1 MANTLYTP
9 HSIRTFTG
17 KFFDFTV
24 MDPDTICI
32 EDIAHALA
40 HEPRFSGH
48 TPQPYSVA
56 KHSITA
62 CMAAPEEYKLEALL
76 HDATEAYMK
85 DIAKPLKSLLP
96 DYCALE
102 DKLAGVIAQKFGLQ
116 YPMPVCIKDID
127 KRLLESEYQRFFED
141 VDYDYDGGVKP
152 EQIKKFF
159 IEFYEEHRRA

>member
-1 MANTLYTP
+1 MSLQTAAT

-48 TPQPYSVA
+48 TADSYSVA
-56 KHSITA
+56 KHSLAA
-62 CMAAPEEYKLEALL
+62 CIMAPEEYKLEALL
-76 HDATEAYMK
+76 HDAPEAWMK

-96 DYCALE
+96 DYCAIE
-102 DKLAGVIAQKFGLQ
+102 NRLAGVVAHVFKLQ
-116 YPMPVCIKDID
+116 HPLPACIKEID
-127 KRLLESEYQRFFED
+127 KDLLKMEYQGLFDERPYAYLLKHGPDE
-141 VDYDYDGGVKP
+141 VKLLFL
-152 EQIKKFF
+152 EM
-159 IEFYEEHRRA
+159 YEKYKRV